1 MTYSRWRLHARTRRR
16 LLPFALL
23 LVPFVLTAGGHLA
36 YSSVSSA
43 PPRRALPSHSAAKP
57 TPPRFLLASCAPQ
70 LAVTPV
76 ASETPTPTAVTPTP
90 TPSTAPLLDQAQL
103 KCTGGLSVRANP
115 TQTFTTGISGQLVRV
130 DIPLCA
136 PSKNARI
143 DLTVSTTGG
152 GSAQSSTASLK
163 LPHDYSDCAWYE
175 FDYSQ
180 PINAATGDVLQLK
193 VSSPNH
199 KSALWGY
206 DGQGD
211 NPYPGG
217 AGSWRGH
224 TVASFAFQTYMQ

>member
-1 MTYSRWRLHARTRRR
+1 MTYSRWGLHTRTGR

-23 LVPFVLTAGGHLA
+23 LVPFVIITGGHLA

-43 PPRRALPSHSAAKP
+43 SPRRALPSHSAAKP
-57 TPPRFLLASCAPQ
+57 TPRFLPASCAPQ

-76 ASETPTPTAVTPTP
+76 AADTPTP
-90 TPSTAPLLDQAQL
+90 TPSTAPLLDQTQL

-136 PSKNARI
+136 PTKNARI

-199 KSALWGY
+199 ASALWGY

-211 NPYPGG
+211 NPYPDGT
-217 AGSWRGH
+217 ASWRGLA
-224 TVASFAFQTYMQ
+224 VNSFAFQTYMR

>member
-1 MTYSRWRLHARTRRR
+1 MTYSRWGLHTRTGR

-23 LVPFVLTAGGHLA
+23 LVPFVIITGGHLA

-43 PPRRALPSHSAAKP
+43 SPRRALPSHSAAKP
-57 TPPRFLLASCAPQ
+57 TPRFLPASCAPQ

-76 ASETPTPTAVTPTP
+76 ASDTPTPTDLTPTP
-90 TPSTAPLLDQAQL
+90 TPSTAPLLDQTQL

-136 PSKNARI
+136 PTKNARI

-199 KSALWGY
+199 ASALWGY

-211 NPYPGG
+211 NPYPDGT
-217 AGSWRGH
+217 ASWRGLA
-224 TVASFAFQTYMQ
+224 VNSFAFQTYMR